1 MYKRMLG
8 KESDQHPIKT
18 FQLFLATGPVIT
30 LTYEQLCLSTAQPSE
45 YSFNDL
51 ENVPF
56 MFFFFSEH
64 TKSAS
69 HSRDRWGSSWDNQCF
84 TITKQGVSNR

>member
-1 MYKRMLG
+1 MLG
-8 KESDQHPIKT
+8 KESDQHPHFISRYR
-18 FQLFLATGPVIT
+18 ARYYPD
-30 LTYEQLCLSTAQPSE
+30 LSTVMYISSNPVNTLSVFLKI
-45 YSFNDL
+45 YLLCF
-51 ENVPF
+51 V
-56 MFFFFSEH
+56 FFSEH